1 MRLMPQTDPPL
12 RTAAFEQLVAI
23 RRFEEEVRRLSL
35 AGSMPGAVHLAIG
48 HEAVSVGVGS
58 AIGPDDWVACT
69 YRGHGH
75 ALTAGVPQRALMAE
89 LLGRATGIC
98 GGRSGSMNIVARE
111 YRLLGSFGI
120 IGGSIAAATG
130 AALSLRGTDAAAIAF
145 FGDGAVNQAYFLECL
160 NLAAVLSLPVLFVCE
175 NNLYAEYTR
184 TDLVTGGTIADRAR
198 AMGVQTEVVDGMDVR
213 AVAEV
218 AGSALPAIR
227 NGAGP
232 RFIETE
238 TYRYMP
244 HSRADPVEYQPRG
257 EIEHWKARDPI
268 DQERI
273 RLIDEGIEDDDLS
286 TIVAT
291 IDRDV
296 ARRDRS
302 RLRRS
307 LPGAVLHP
315 GRGVPVSAELVSIRD
330 ALHAALA
337 DELALDPSVF
347 LLGEDIAVAGG
358 VFAVTGG
365 LMDRFGPERVI
376 DTPDLRARPGR
387 GRVRRRGHRVSPS
400 RRDHVRRLHGARD
413 GLAGEPGREV
423 RVRLER
429 PG

>member
-1 MRLMPQTDPPL
+1 MRLMPQTDAPP

-184 TDLVTGGTIADRAR
+184 TDLVTGGTIAGRAR

-227 NGAGP
+227 QGAGP

-244 HSRADPVEYQPRG
+244 HSRADPVEYQPQG
-257 EIEHWKARDPI
+257 EVEHWKARDPI

-296 ARRDRS
+296 A
-302 RLRRS
+302 
-307 LPGAVLHP
+307 
-315 GRGVPVSAELVSIRD
+315 D
-330 ALHAALA
+330 A
-337 DELALDPSVF
+337 
-347 LLGEDIAVAGG
+347 I
-358 VFAVTGG
+358 
-365 LMDRFGPERVI
+365 
-376 DTPDLRARPGR
+376 
-387 GRVRRRGHRVSPS
+387 
-400 RRDHVRRLHGARD
+400 
-413 GLAGEPGREV
+413 GLAFDDPFPEPSSIQGGEFR
-423 RVRLER
+423 
-429 PG
+429 